1 MSDSAL
7 ILANPPIVEAVL
19 DLDCDLPP
27 SIDFASLQDA
37 VKNTY
42 QDRYP
47 KFRPVFFQETKIESK
62 LDAPPEM
69 SVRGGIQAFQ
79 CFDKTD
85 KQLVQVRAQGYS
97 FNRLAPYTS
106 MDDYL
111 PEIERTWNLF
121 VKVMSPV
128 QVRVVR
134 LRYINRILLPLKNGR
149 VDLKRYL
156 KMNLRPADGKLKMTG
171 FLNQYA
177 AVEKETG
184 HEVNVVVTSQP
195 PDNSRLPIIFD
206 NCVASVGNV
215 QPQEWNWIL
224 AKIQSLR
231 DLKNRV
237 FKNTL
242 TDTCLNLF
250 QQSDSASSGT

>member
-1 MSDSAL
+1 MSNSSL
-7 ILANPPIVEAVL
+7 KLANPPIVEAVL

-27 SIDFASLQDA
+27 SLDFALLRDA
-37 VKNTY
+37 VKKTY
-42 QDRYP
+42 GDRYP
-47 KFRPVFFQETKIESK
+47 TIRPLFFQEAKIESK
-62 LDAPPEM
+62 SDAAPQM

-79 CFDKTD
+79 CFDETE

-106 MDDYL
+106 MDDYS

-121 VKVMSPV
+121 VELMSPV

-134 LRYINRILLPLKNGR
+134 LRYINRILLPLKKGQ
-149 VDLKRYL
+149 VELKRYL
-156 KMNLRPADGKLKMTG
+156 RMNLRPADRKLMMTG

-177 AVEKETG
+177 AVDKETG
-184 HEVNVVVTSQP
+184 HELNVVVTSQP
-195 PDNSRLPIIFD
+195 LENDQLPIIFH
-206 NCVASVGNV
+206 NCVACVANV
-215 QPQEWNWIL
+215 QPQEWNSIF

-237 FKNTL
+237 FENTL
-242 TDTCLNLF
+242 TEKCLSLF
-250 QQSDSASSGT
+250 QQ